1 MENKILVVIFRESN
15 KSINKRFIDVPAHK
29 SMKDYIDEVWGKLLQ
44 ASDGA
49 DIKQII
55 VVTFGEVISYSKSD
69 SIQLQ
74 AWPTYY
80 PSLNDMKGGT
90 NIVKQIINKMEDW
103 GVDDDGQI
111 LPLTDEALDFQLDNS
126 VEQAEQLL
134 TDEDVS
140 EIVNLFKNKFI
151 PVSLDYGDKIFDEIE
166 NLVSFKICKNKC
178 ISNDELLKN
187 IKDYRASIKNGINN
201 ILDKIYDNQQNNVYI
216 PKHLQQSLISFVNCW
231 LTISENWGDFEKYS
245 PSLINLYPFDE
256 SFYEYNQKVIDW
268 TKGIIEKSHI
278 KYVNLDAISADKS
291 VNNTEIAYQIIYNFK
306 NSYEN
311 ILNYF
316 LGEYNDSDNQSD
328 LNTILSE
335 NYPFK
340 ESFDEIGI
348 EKGLNIVDWFVQ
360 TISDI
365 INYTEYDVSQLS
377 EEEQKNL
384 YGFYS
389 NFVILLNNLDVAQ
402 LYFDEDTLY
411 FKNIMVL
418 KKLNPK
424 LLNKIKSGINK
435 SGIDYVNSDR
445 LTKID
450 NYQMSSGLTNVYSYF
465 KNCLINFT
473 KLIDSKN
480 PIIVDF
486 LASFEDVE
494 VLRHWLIDCLN
505 GLEKQ
510 K

>member
-178 ISNDELLKN
+178 ISNDELLK
-187 IKDYRASIKNGINN
+187 IS
-201 ILDKIYDNQQNNVYI
+201 KITE
-216 PKHLQQSLISFVNCW
+216 HLSKTVLIIF
-231 LTISENWGDFEKYS
+231 
-245 PSLINLYPFDE
+245 LIRFM
-256 SFYEYNQKVIDW
+256 I
-268 TKGIIEKSHI
+268 T
-278 KYVNLDAISADKS
+278 
-291 VNNTEIAYQIIYNFK
+291 
-306 NSYEN
+306 
-311 ILNYF
+311 
-316 LGEYNDSDNQSD
+316 
-328 LNTILSE
+328 
-335 NYPFK
+335 
-340 ESFDEIGI
+340 
-348 EKGLNIVDWFVQ
+348 
-360 TISDI
+360 
-365 INYTEYDVSQLS
+365 
-377 EEEQKNL
+377 
-384 YGFYS
+384 
-389 NFVILLNNLDVAQ
+389 
-402 LYFDEDTLY
+402 
-411 FKNIMVL
+411 
-418 KKLNPK
+418 
-424 LLNKIKSGINK
+424 NKIMFIFQNIFNK
-435 SGIDYVNSDR
+435 V
-445 LTKID
+445 
-450 NYQMSSGLTNVYSYF
+450 
-465 KNCLINFT
+465 
-473 KLIDSKN
+473 
-480 PIIVDF
+480 
-486 LASFEDVE
+486 
-494 VLRHWLIDCLN
+494 
-505 GLEKQ
+505 
-510 K
+510 